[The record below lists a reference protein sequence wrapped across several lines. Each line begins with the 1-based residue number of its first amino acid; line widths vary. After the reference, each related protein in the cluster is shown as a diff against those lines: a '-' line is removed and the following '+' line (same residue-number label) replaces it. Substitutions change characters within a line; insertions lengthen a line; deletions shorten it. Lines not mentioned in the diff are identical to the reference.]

1 MRLAVPERKAGA
13 TIAVSMAIGALAFG
27 CSSSPPAANSFTEVY
42 TQVLQPTCASDFCH
56 YPNVGIRYGALDLST
71 QVAAYWSL
79 VDQLCAGAACSGMGN
94 RRVIPGDPASSILYE
109 KVSEAQPPCGAQ
121 MPADTTVLMQTGSI
135 VFSGTSLSAAQQQL
149 IYNWILEGAPNN

>member
-1 MRLAVPERKAGA
+1 MRLAFLERNARA
-13 TIAVSMAIGALAFG
+13 TIALSVAIGALALG

-42 TQVLQPTCASDFCH
+42 TKVLQPTCTNDFCH

-109 KVSEAQPPCGAQ
+109 KISESQPPCGAQ
-121 MPADTTVLMQTGSI
+121 MPADMDALTQTGTI
-135 VFSGTSLSAAQQQL
+135 VFSGTALSAAQQRL
-149 IYNWILEGAPNN
+149 IYDWIYVGAPNN